1 MRCGASF
8 RLLLDAADPWTS
20 FKYCDFFKLV
30 KKRISPQILE
40 RYKNFGK
47 AVQLGKSVPEIDL
60 KGDDGEHFRLS
71 DRIGKKN
78 VVLVSGA
85 IT

>member
-1 MRCGASF
+1 MEPRS
-8 RLLLDAADPWTS
+8 DYYWMPPDPWVS

-30 KKRISPQILE
+30 RKRISPQIIK
-40 RYKNFGK
+40 RYKKFGD
-47 AVQLGKSVPEIDL
+47 AVAMGAMAPEIDL
-60 KGDDGEHFRLS
+60 KGDDGERRRLS

-78 VVLVSGA
+78 VVLVFGA

>member
-1 MRCGASF
+1 MPP
-8 RLLLDAADPWTS
+8 DPWTS

-30 KKRISPQILE
+30 KKRISPQILK

-47 AVQLGKSVPEIDL
+47 AVALGETAPDIDL
-60 KGDDGEHFRLS
+60 QGDGGERFRLS
-71 DRIGKKN
+71 DRIGRKN
-78 VVLVSGA
+78 VVLVFGA

>member
-1 MRCGASF
+1 VEPRSDYYWMPPN
-8 RLLLDAADPWTS
+8 PWTS

-30 KKRISPQILE
+30 KKRISPQILK

-47 AVQLGKSVPEIDL
+47 AVALGEIAPEIDL
-60 KGDDGEHFRLS
+60 KTDHGEHLRLS

-78 VVLVSGA
+78 VVLVFGA

>member
-1 MRCGASF
+1 MKPRS
-8 RLLLDAADPWTS
+8 DYYWMPPDPWTS

-30 KKRISPQILE
+30 KKRISPQILK

-47 AVQLGKSVPEIDL
+47 AVALGETAPDIDL
-60 KGDDGEHFRLS
+60 QGDGGERFRLS
-71 DRIGKKN
+71 DRIGRKN
-78 VVLVSGA
+78 VVLVFGA